1 MYACNDNVN
10 VTYSYVQHV
19 FGVLVARQSSCI
31 SKFHIKSVLYIDMRY
46 KMRDN
51 CYLRLFERTITFVI
65 QEGVPG
71 KENATVLLYCR
82 LS

>member
-1 MYACNDNVN
+1 MFNMFL
-10 VTYSYVQHV
+10 V
-19 FGVLVARQSSCI
+19 FLKQDKVLVSVSSTY
-31 SKFHIKSVLYIDMRY
+31 IKSVLYIDMRY

-71 KENATVLLYCR
+71 KENATVLLYCL
-82 LS
+82 LSLACSIFVR

>member
-1 MYACNDNVN
+1 MFNMFL
-10 VTYSYVQHV
+10 V
-19 FGVLVARQSSCI
+19 FLKQDKVLVSVS
-31 SKFHIKSVLYIDMRY
+31 FTYIKSVLYIDMRY

-71 KENATVLLYCR
+71 KENATVLLYCL
-82 LS
+82 LSLACSIFVR